1 MVRLTSEKPAEIFGL
16 RGKGFIKEGND
27 GDLAVVDLHE
37 KYTINS
43 SKFHSKAKFSPFNG
57 WKVKGKIMKTFV
69 GGKLIMDEGEIVAE
83 AGSGTVIRRAIH
95 P

>member
-1 MVRLTSEKPAEIFGL
+1 
-16 RGKGFIKEGND
+16 
-27 GDLAVVDLHE
+27 VVDLHE
-37 KYTINS
+37 KYTIDP

-69 GGKLIMDEGEIVAE
+69 SGKLIMDEGEIVAE
-83 AGSGTVIRRAIH
+83 AGSGTVIRRAMH